1 METQDFIESGILEAH
16 LLGLSNEEEKELVK
30 QMVEENQEI
39 KEHLVDIESDITRY
53 FNGSAVT
60 PPPALREIIHLRS
73 TQENFRKEK
82 HTFKKKAAEE
92 DQNTRFLD
100 VEVNDTHI
108 KVHKF
113 WRPAFIAVF
122 ILSKIFLIAGLYYYF
137 KAVNQEEQIQ
147 KLKTE
152 IQQVK

>member
-16 LLGLSNEEEKELVK
+16 LLGLTNEEEKELVT
-30 QMVEENQEI
+30 QMVEEN
-39 KEHLVDIESDITRY
+39 KEVREYLVDIESDITRY
-53 FNGSAVT
+53 FDGSSVT
-60 PPPALREIIHLRS
+60 PPSALREIIHLRS
-73 TQENFRKEK
+73 NQKNFRKEK
-82 HTFKKKAAEE
+82 HSFKKKAGE

-137 KAVNQEEQIQ
+137 KAVNQEEQIL
-147 KLKTE
+147 KLKQE
-152 IQQVK
+152 IHQVK

>member
-16 LLGLSNEEEKELVK
+16 LLGLTNEGEKELVK
-30 QMVEENQEI
+30 QMVEDNQEI
-39 KEHLVDIESDITRY
+39 REYLVDIESDITRY

-60 PPPALREIIHLRS
+60 PPSALREIIHLRS
-73 TQENFRKEK
+73 KQENFRKDK
-82 HTFKKKAAEE
+82 HTFKKKADE

>member
-16 LLGLSNEEEKELVK
+16 LLGLTNEGEKELVK
-30 QMVEENQEI
+30 QMVEDNQEI
-39 KEHLVDIESDITRY
+39 REYLVDIESDITRY

-60 PPPALREIIHLRS
+60 PPSALREIIHLRS
-73 TQENFRKEK
+73 NQENFRKEK
-82 HTFKKKAAEE
+82 HTFKKKAEE

>member
-16 LLGLSNEEEKELVK
+16 LLGLTNEGEKELVK
-30 QMVEENQEI
+30 QMVEDNQEI
-39 KEHLVDIESDITRY
+39 REYLVDIESDITRY

-60 PPPALREIIHLRS
+60 PPSALREIIHLRGN
-73 TQENFRKEK
+73 QENFRKEK
-82 HTFKKKAAEE
+82 HTFKKKAED

>member
-1 METQDFIESGILEAH
+1 VETQDFIESGILEAH
-16 LLGLSNEEEKELVK
+16 LLGLTNEGEKELVK
-30 QMVEENQEI
+30 QMVEDNQEI
-39 KEHLVDIESDITRY
+39 REYLVDIESDITRY

-60 PPPALREIIHLRS
+60 PPSALREIIHLRS
-73 TQENFRKEK
+73 NQENFRKEK
-82 HTFKKKAAEE
+82 HTFKKKAEE

>member
-1 METQDFIESGILEAH
+1 MGTNDFIESGILEAH
-16 LLGLSNEEEKELVK
+16 LLGLTNEDEKELVK
-30 QMVEENQEI
+30 QMVEENQEV

-53 FNGSAVT
+53 FNGAAVT
-60 PPPALREIIHLRS
+60 PPSALREIIHLRS
-73 TQENFRKEK
+73 NQENFRKEK
-82 HTFKKKAAEE
+82 HTFKKKAEE

>member
-1 METQDFIESGILEAH
+1 VETQDFIESGILEAH
-16 LLGLSNEEEKELVK
+16 LLGLTNEGEKELVK
-30 QMVEENQEI
+30 QMVEDNQEI
-39 KEHLVDIESDITRY
+39 REYLVDIESDITRY

-60 PPPALREIIHLRS
+60 PPSALREIIHLRS
-73 TQENFRKEK
+73 NQESFRKEK
-82 HTFKKKAAEE
+82 HTFKKKAEE